1 MVRAG
6 IAVLSG
12 SMLANA
18 ITSVWPKSMQQS
30 ARSLAACVRPVVDD
44 KLQAAVR
51 LVLAALGGRVVR
63 QRCQYSGCKANDGIR
78 YQNGVWCQT
87 HAQKMERV

>member
-1 MVRAG
+1 M
-6 IAVLSG
+6 
-12 SMLANA
+12 
-18 ITSVWPKSMQQS
+18 
-30 ARSLAACVRPVVDD
+30 DD